1 MAVAPSSPAESS
13 SSSPPICSICWD
25 DLTNDC
31 GRSLVTLQCSH
42 RFHLDCIGSTF
53 NSFGAMR
60 CPLCRAT
67 ENGSWVIPGERVDD
81 PASSEEDEPEPEP
94 EFEEF
99 ECIDW
104 DLFPLPEGLTARVL
118 LCRVFPQ
125 NSQPP
130 TLAAGNADRSP
141 TLYHRYIRAS
151 DIIDELNQNW
161 NQPLT
166 PPFRSLP
173 SHFID
178 GNHARVPSSTPSS
191 SRNLSEGVVDN
202 NSVLERFVI
211 DPSNGLTYRNVD
223 YMATSSNS
231 PSPAVRAMMYGR
243 SQSSGLSGTVPADNA
258 ARQSEQT
265 QFSFSVPLNNTPAIQ
280 QHQQSP
286 SIVQHEALETSNVAP
301 SPFMREMVFGQ
312 NGSNDFPLPA
322 DNAARQSEQT
332 QFLFNVPLNNTPAI
346 QQHQQSPS
354 IVQPESHETN
364 NVAVSPFM
372 RAMMIGQSRSN
383 DCPRRVPAD
392 NAEQQSELSQ
402 FLFNMPLNNTPAIQR
417 HQQSPSTVLPEAW
430 ETDNVA
436 PSPFMHAIM
445 IGQSGF
451 NDFPR
456 RVPAGNA
463 AQQSE
468 QTQFLFNELL
478 NNTPAIHRHQESP
491 SIVQLEAQETNNVA
505 PSSFMRALMF
515 GQSGTNGFPGR
526 VPADFATL
534 QSEQTDYFCNASL
547 NSPNVWHHQESTSM
561 VQPEA
566 QERDIAPPPGNSP
579 DDIDLTLKL

>member
-13 SSSPPICSICWD
+13 SSSSPICSICWD

-67 ENGSWVIPGERVDD
+67 ENGSWVIPGERVD
-81 PASSEEDEPEPEP
+81 PASSEEDEPEPEPEP

-130 TLAAGNADRSP
+130 TSAAGNADHSP
-141 TLYHRYIRAS
+141 TRYHCYIRAS

-178 GNHARVPSSTPSS
+178 GNHTRVPSSTPSS

-211 DPSNGLTYRNVD
+211 NPSNGPTYDNVD

-243 SQSSGLSGTVPADNA
+243 SRSSGLSGTVPADNA
-258 ARQSEQT
+258 AQQSEQT
-265 QFSFSVPLNNTPAIQ
+265 QFLFNVPLNNTPAVQ

-286 SIVQHEALETSNVAP
+286 SIVQHEALETSHVAP

-322 DNAARQSEQT
+322 DNAAQQSEQT

-346 QQHQQSPS
+346 Q
-354 IVQPESHETN
+354 
-364 NVAVSPFM
+364 
-372 RAMMIGQSRSN
+372 
-383 DCPRRVPAD
+383 
-392 NAEQQSELSQ
+392 
-402 FLFNMPLNNTPAIQR
+402 R
-417 HQQSPSTVLPEAW
+417 HQSPSTVVPEAW

-468 QTQFLFNELL
+468 QTQFLFNEPL
-478 NNTPAIHRHQESP
+478 NNTPAIQRHQESP

-534 QSEQTDYFCNASL
+534 QSEQTDYFCGAPL
-547 NSPNVWHHQESTSM
+547 NSPNVWHHRESTSM

-566 QERDIAPPPGNSP
+566 QEIDIAAPSGNSP